1 LAKSGAGV
9 EFDSVVDKAV
19 ENNTLRVATSDVK
32 NKLSKIIKKNISNVM
47 SLDVHSTIGIEDKYN
62 ITRIVEHLNSIDINE
77 REKYLK
83 CVPIEVKDK
92 IILELIQNL
101 K

>member
-1 LAKSGAGV
+1 MAKSGAGV

-19 ENNTLRVATSDVK
+19 ENNTLRVATSDIK

-47 SLDVHSTIGIEDKYN
+47 SLDVHSNIGIEDKYH
-62 ITRIVEHLNSIDINE
+62 ITRIIEHLNSIDINE